1 MKRKPQAAGFTF
13 IEILILISTL
23 GVLAVIAFFSYSFFK
38 MKAYDATAQGDLRQ
52 AYYSTMAFFIDNP
65 KRTLTEPGLSQYGFQ
80 SSPNVI
86 MSIIDGSPTSLFLL
100 FRHTAPGAQVYILY
114 SNGIDSSGAP
124 DHIWMAQWAPEGQAF
139 SNLLTVSQTSA
150 AVQSGESGQKANS
163 LHADLLEKCNLLARS
178 ALGQAYDA
186 AQSFFKSNPGDT
198 LTKDLL
204 ISYGYNPHENVNLTI
219 IDGSPSR
226 FSMSAVFNIPGATNF
241 GVDGSGSII
250 PQS

>member
-1 MKRKPQAAGFTF
+1 
-13 IEILILISTL
+13 
-23 GVLAVIAFFSYSFFK
+23 
-38 MKAYDATAQGDLRQ
+38 
-52 AYYSTMAFFIDNP
+52 
-65 KRTLTEPGLSQYGFQ
+65 
-80 SSPNVI
+80 
-86 MSIIDGSPTSLFLL
+86 
-100 FRHTAPGAQVYILY
+100 
-114 SNGIDSSGAP
+114 
-124 DHIWMAQWAPEGQAF
+124 MAQWAPEGQAF